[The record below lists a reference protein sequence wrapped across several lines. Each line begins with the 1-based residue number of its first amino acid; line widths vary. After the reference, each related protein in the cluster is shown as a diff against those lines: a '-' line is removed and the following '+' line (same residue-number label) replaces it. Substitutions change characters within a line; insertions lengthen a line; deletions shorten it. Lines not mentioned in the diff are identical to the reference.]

1 MHLSGEKGN
10 TVSCQSATKQISLL
24 SFFLCQKFFTDTSS
38 RQWNTWLHDSVAPV
52 SRDTLMKTHNP
63 TYVTLPMAFCVTRW
77 IIHAPQ
83 SRGNISLCK
92 GAASKFCFLWAA
104 LFLEHIY
111 KQKLV
116 CWQWISSL
124 CDRTGLGL
132 GRFCVLPVLT
142 LAWEKLKLL

>member
-1 MHLSGEKGN
+1 MKKEIQFHVSQLQNRFHFCPFFVSKILYRHKQQTMKHMATWLGGPRKQGHTYEN
-10 TVSCQSATKQISLL
+10 TQPYICHSPNG
-24 SFFLCQKFFTDTSS
+24 FLCDKVNYSC
-38 RQWNTWLHDSVAPV
+38 P
-52 SRDTLMKTHNP
+52 
-63 TYVTLPMAFCVTRW
+63 
-77 IIHAPQ
+77 PQ